1 MIEKLIGQYR
11 ADIEAL
17 NDEALLRQIELR
29 SVEADEAFMNELENM
44 DKCHY
49 VESDDDES
57 DEDEADD
64 DELDDDDR
72 YASEIWE
79 EWSAGGAIVPKNHPL
94 SHEPFHAVHTLLH
107 VLWEFNEK
115 YNAENLLLD
124 WIDENGWTGEFEA
137 FLKAHYEKETHE

>member
-1 MIEKLIGQYR
+1 MDRSEMIEKLVAQYR
-11 ADIEAL
+11 GDIEACS
-17 NDEALLRQIELR
+17 DEALLRQIDL
-29 SVEADEAFMNELENM
+29 SFAKSTDADDAFMNEVENM

-49 VESDDDES
+49 VESDEDES
-57 DEDEADD
+57 NEDE
-64 DELDDDDR
+64 R
-72 YASEIWE
+72 YASEVWE

-124 WIDENGWTGEFEA
+124 WIDENGWAGEFEA
-137 FLKAHYEKETHE
+137 FLKAHYEKGTHE